1 MGHGSEV
8 LAQGSNTALKAGDLN
23 GLPDFQ
29 IMLLVQFQ
37 SFLHEL

>member
-1 MGHGSEV
+1 MD
-8 LAQGSNTALKAGDLN
+8 LKYLTNTALKAGDLN

-29 IMLLVQFQ
+29 IMLLLQFQ